1 MPGFGNLTRIVN
13 LPDANG
19 VAVSKTALFNIPVGP
34 SYHQIM
40 LEGTSAGGGQT
51 TCDLWATSYRLKA
64 NGKEFRSGLLTE
76 LANLE
81 SPQPATAMA
90 VKPAAGTFVFF
101 FSDPSRRDIN
111 GEKILCLGTS
121 DLQTLTLE
129 VDIPAGATTPVLA
142 AYALVDDIS
151 RPSGLVTKWSRAVV
165 PIPATGVNRYALSNL
180 SEPVQRFIA
189 LTSDPT
195 AVKLYANGILLRQF
209 DNKARLDNIQLS
221 RGLIAA
227 SASIWPIMFDYD
239 DMAGSVLYP
248 IVLDDNGQPIKLGN
262 GNWQF
267 LNNPYFEFTMGAANS
282 FPLYTRTIGPIG

>member
-1 MPGFGNLTRIVN
+1 MSGFGNLTRIIN

-34 SYHQIM
+34 SYHQVM
-40 LEGTSAGGGQT
+40 LEGTSAGGGQA

-81 SPQPATAMA
+81 APMPSWLMA
-90 VKPAAGTFVFF
+90 VKPVAGTFVFF

-111 GEKILCLGTS
+111 GEKILCLGTA
-121 DLQTLTLE
+121 DLDTLTLE

-142 AYALVDDIS
+142 AYAMVDDIS

-165 PIPATGVNRYALSNL
+165 PITQTGINRYPLSNL
-180 SEPVQRFIA
+180 NEPVQRWIA

-195 AVKLYANGILLRQF
+195 AVKLYAEGITLRQF
-209 DNKARLDNIQLS
+209 DSKARLDNVQLS
-221 RGLIAA
+221 RGNAA
-227 SASIWPIMFDYD
+227 AAAGVWPLSMDYD

-248 IVLDDNGQPIKLGN
+248 TVLDEGGKPIKLSN
-262 GNWQF
+262 GNWRF
-267 LNNPYFEFTMGAANS
+267 LNNPYFEFTMGAATS
-282 FPLYTRTIGPIG
+282 FPMYTRTIGPIG